1 MSLELIATAAFG
13 LEAIVVR
20 ELRAL
25 GYEAKPIQPGRIL
38 FTGEEEAICQA
49 NIWLRCAD
57 RVLIRV
63 GNFEATDF
71 GQLFDQTADLPWE
84 RWLSPHDAFP
94 VTGKSVSSQ
103 LHNVPTCQKMVK
115 KAIVE
120 RLRKA
125 HNVEVLD
132 ESGPKHSVEVS
143 VLKDEVTLS
152 IDTTGE
158 GLTRR
163 GYRKLVGSAPLRE
176 TLAAAMIQLSFWK
189 ESRPFLDPFC
199 GTGTIPIEAAMI
211 ARNRAP
217 GMHREFASE
226 HWWTISS
233 ELWDKTREHAR
244 DVEKSKLERKLLA
257 SDIDPKCIDLAR
269 YHARQAGVENDIEFK
284 TRDFFEFKS
293 REPYGC
299 LFANPPYGH
308 RMGEEAEVLEMYD
321 HMPDVFSELEEWSF
335 WILTAESTFER
346 IVDRAA
352 DRRRKLYNGR
362 IQCTLFQFYGERP
375 PRKDVDVAE

>member
-1 MSLELIATAAFG
+1 MALELIATAAFG

-25 GYEAKPIQPGRIL
+25 GYEAKTIQPGRIL

-49 NIWLRCAD
+49 NIWLRSSD
-57 RVLIRV
+57 RLLIRV

-71 GQLFDQTADLPWE
+71 GQLFDQTVDLPWE
-84 RWLSPHDAFP
+84 RWLSSSDAFP
-94 VTGKSVSSQ
+94 VVGKSVGSQ

-125 HNVEVLD
+125 HGVETLD
-132 ESGPKHSVEVS
+132 ETGPKHSVEVS

-163 GYRKLVGSAPLRE
+163 GYRKMVGSAPLRE
-176 TLAAAMIQLSFWK
+176 TMAAAMIQLSYWNEK
-189 ESRPFLDPFC
+189 RLFLDPFC

-217 GMHREFASE
+217 GMHREFAAE
-226 HWWTISS
+226 HWPTVAPA
-233 ELWDKTREHAR
+233 LWNKTREHAR
-244 DVEKSKLERKLLA
+244 DVEKPRLARKLLA
-257 SDIDPKCIDLAR
+257 SDIDPQAIELAR

-284 TRDFFEFKS
+284 IRDFFEFRS
-293 REPYGC
+293 GEAFGC

-308 RMGEEAEVLEMYD
+308 RMGEGADVLEMYD
-321 HMPDVFSELEEWSF
+321 HLPDVFSELEEWSY
-335 WILTAESTFER
+335 WILTAESNFEH
-346 IVDRAA
+346 IVGKEA

-362 IQCTLFQFYGERP
+362 IQCTLYQYYGARP
-375 PRKDVDVAE
+375 PREETPE